1 MAKPKSGPELHQNPL
16 TLQEKNNFQL
26 ADFPHVKAYATSQT
40 HFIPNQLCLPIIHVQ
55 YFQTAHVQFLQCRN
69 MLAQK
74 VCSQKSTN
82 IINLL
87 RKFRLAWVV
96 GGTKRHCPPN
106 A

>member
-26 ADFPHVKAYATSQT
+26 ADFPHVKATSQT

-55 YFQTAHVQFLQCRN
+55 YSQTAHVRFLQCRN

-74 VCSQKSTN
+74 GLFTKKHKHHQSLKEIQVCLGGSWHQKTLPS
-82 IINLL
+82 
-87 RKFRLAWVV
+87 
-96 GGTKRHCPPN
+96 
-106 A
+106 